1 MSMKNEVVLVTGAA
15 RGIGRDIATT
25 LAGMGAKIAVTD
37 IDENVKSLHK
47 LGFAIPMDVTDEDDV
62 KEKYQNCTDALGE
75 ITLVINNAGILSVH
89 DTIDLEVSEWRRVIE
104 VNATGTFIVSK
115 TAAKH
120 MLLNK
125 APSSIINISS
135 IGGKRGSAG
144 VSHYCSSKFAVIGF
158 TQALAIELGQ
168 HNINVNAICP
178 GAVITDMFNKFVEGQ
193 RTKVSEWVAKQ
204 QVSRPQ
210 TGQEIAHAISFL
222 HEARSITGQALNVD
236 GGTVFN

>member
-25 LAGMGAKIAVTD
+25 LAGMGAKVAVTD

-47 LGFAIPMDVTDEDDV
+47 LGFAIAMDVTDEDDV

>member
-25 LAGMGAKIAVTD
+25 LAGMGAKVAVTD

-47 LGFAIPMDVTDEDDV
+47 LGFAISMDVTDEDDV

>member
-1 MSMKNEVVLVTGAA
+1 MKNEVVLVTGAA

-47 LGFAIPMDVTDEDDV
+47 LGFAIAMDVTDEDDV

-89 DTIDLEVSEWRRVIE
+89 DTIDLEVSEWRRVID

>member
-1 MSMKNEVVLVTGAA
+1 MKNEVVLVTGAA

-25 LAGMGAKIAVTD
+25 LAGMGAKVAVTD

-47 LGFAIPMDVTDEDDV
+47 LGFAISMDVTDEDDV

>member
-1 MSMKNEVVLVTGAA
+1 MKNEVVLVTGAA

-47 LGFAIPMDVTDEDDV
+47 LGFAIAMDVTDEDDV